1 MCLAL
6 VKMNASLFKMNKSS
20 IHFYVL
26 IELTLSYFEQ
36 VFFSHSCVFK
46 TEASYFSE
54 SEWHSQVVILERVI
68 RCNFMLNKS

>member
-6 VKMNASLFKMNKSS
+6 VKMNASLFKINKSS

-26 IELTLSYFEQ
+26 IELTLSFFEQ
-36 VFFSHSCVFK
+36 VFFYHSCVFK

-54 SEWHSQVVILERVI
+54 SE
-68 RCNFMLNKS
+68 